1 MIALGLF
8 AAALLVRAA
17 VGVAFQGPAYPD
29 SYYYFTVAQQLAA
42 GHGFTIDYI
51 WNFVD
56 VGGKLP
62 ANPTLPIPAN
72 GHWMPL
78 AVLVQVPFIWLLGAG
93 PLASQL
99 PMWLIGAAAAPL
111 TFWIARDA
119 GLEPRLA
126 VAAGL
131 LAAVPGGLTP
141 FFGQPD
147 NFGLFMTLGAL
158 ALWLCSRGLRGDR
171 RAFVLGGA
179 VVGLAA
185 LARNDGLLLGVPFA
199 LAYAWEVLRRRGGDA
214 RRIGFTAAVGCF
226 VLFAVFYAPW
236 LYRQLHVF
244 GSIAPSAANGRI
256 LWISDYGQLFS
267 VTTPATPA
275 TLLANGVGPL
285 LASRLSGLLSALGQ
299 FALLPLVVVLAPLA
313 LLGAWLRRRDR
324 WFAPALIY
332 AIVLFAASGLVF
344 AVHVPYGTFIHSAV
358 ALLPHTFV
366 LVVIGIGGAVRWVA
380 ARRAT
385 WDAGRAT
392 VRFAYGAVAVAV
404 LGAVFQSAITIGDWS
419 AARSVEA
426 RLAAALSAA
435 PATDR
440 VMSGDSGAYRY
451 LSGHPGVI
459 SPNDDLTTIEMTMRG
474 YDVRWLVLEAG
485 SIVPALLPV
494 LQGEIHPAWLSAP
507 IAVVPATADSPV
519 ASTAPVLPA
528 SVAGAVYAVCL
539 TPTDTRCSQ

>member
-8 AAALLVRAA
+8 ATAVLVRVA
-17 VGVAFQGPAYPD
+17 VGAAFPGPAYPD
-29 SYYYFTVAQQLAA
+29 SYYYVSVAQQFAA
-42 GHGFTIDYI
+42 GHGLTIDYI

-62 ANPTLPIPAN
+62 AQPTLPIPAN

-78 AVLVQVPFIWLLGAG
+78 AVLVQVPFIWLLGSTA
-93 PLASQL
+93 LASQL

-111 TFWIARDA
+111 TCWIARDA

-126 VAAGL
+126 IAAGL

-158 ALWLCSRGLRGDR
+158 ALWVCARGLRGDR

-185 LARNDGLLLGVPFA
+185 LARNDGVLLGVPFA
-199 LAYAWEVLRRRGGDA
+199 LAFLWELLRRRGSV
-214 RRIGFTAAVGCF
+214 RVIGWTAALSCVG
-226 VLFAVFYAPW
+226 LFALFYAPW

-256 LWISDYGQLFS
+256 LWISDYSQLFS
-267 VTTPATPA
+267 VSTPASPA
-275 TLLANGVGPL
+275 TLLANGLGPL
-285 LASRLSGLLSALGQ
+285 VWSRLSGLLSALGQ
-299 FALLPLVVVLAPLA
+299 FALLPLVVVLAPFA
-313 LLGAWLRRRDR
+313 LIGAWARRRDP
-324 WFAPALIY
+324 WFVPALVY
-332 AIVLFAASGLVF
+332 AVVLFAASGLVF

-366 LVVIGIGGAVRWVA
+366 LVVIGVAAAVRWVA
-380 ARRAT
+380 ARRVN
-385 WDAGRAT
+385 WDAERAT
-392 VRFAYGAVAVAV
+392 TRFAYAAVAIAV
-404 LGAVFQSAITIGDWS
+404 IGAVFQSAITIGDWT
-419 AARSVEA
+419 AARSVES
-426 RLAAALSAA
+426 RLAAALASA
-435 PATDR
+435 PTTDR
-440 VMSGDSGAYRY
+440 VMSGDSGAYHY

-459 SPNDDLTTIEMTMRG
+459 SPNDDLTTIEITMRG

-485 SIVPALLPV
+485 SIVPALVPV
-494 LQGEIHPAWLSAP
+494 LEGSVHPTWLSAP
-507 IAVVPATADSPV
+507 VAVVPSDT
-519 ASTAPVLPA
+519 
-528 SVAGAVYAVCL
+528 SVAGAVYAICL
-539 TPTDTRCSQ
+539 QPADTRCSQ

>member
-8 AAALLVRAA
+8 AVALVVRVA
-17 VGVAFQGPAYPD
+17 VGAAFAGPAYPD
-29 SYYYFTVAQQLAA
+29 SYYYFSVAQQLAA

-62 ANPTLPIPAN
+62 AYPTLPIPAN

-93 PLASQL
+93 PLAGQL
-99 PMWLIGAAAAPL
+99 PMWLIGAAAAPI
-111 TFWIARDA
+111 TYWIARDA
-119 GLEPRLA
+119 GLAPRLA

-147 NFGLFMTLGAL
+147 NFGLFMTLGTL

-185 LARNDGLLLGVPFA
+185 LARNDGVLLGVPFA
-199 LAYAWEVLRRRGGDA
+199 LAFLWELLRRQGNA
-214 RRIGFTAAVGCF
+214 RVIGWTAAIGCF
-226 VLFAVFYAPW
+226 GLFALFYAPW

-256 LWISDYGQLFS
+256 LWISDYAQLFS
-267 VTTPATPA
+267 VSTPATPA
-275 TLLANGVGPL
+275 TLLANGWGPF

-299 FALLPLVVVLAPLA
+299 FALLPLVVVLAPFA
-313 LLGAWLRRRDR
+313 LTGAWLRRRDP
-324 WFAPALIY
+324 WFVPALIY

-358 ALLPHTFV
+358 ALVPHTFV
-366 LVVIGIGGAVRWVA
+366 LVVIGIAGAVRWVA
-380 ARRAT
+380 ARRSN

-419 AARSVEA
+419 AARSVES
-426 RLAAALSAA
+426 RLAAALSSA

-459 SPNDDLTTIEMTMRG
+459 SPNDDLTTIETTMRG

-485 SIVPALLPV
+485 SIVPALVPV
-494 LQGEIHPAWLSAP
+494 LEGSVHPTWLSAP
-507 IAVVPATADSPV
+507 VAVVPSDT
-519 ASTAPVLPA
+519 
-528 SVAGAVYAVCL
+528 SVGGAVYAVCL
-539 TPTDTRCSQ
+539 QPADTRCSQ